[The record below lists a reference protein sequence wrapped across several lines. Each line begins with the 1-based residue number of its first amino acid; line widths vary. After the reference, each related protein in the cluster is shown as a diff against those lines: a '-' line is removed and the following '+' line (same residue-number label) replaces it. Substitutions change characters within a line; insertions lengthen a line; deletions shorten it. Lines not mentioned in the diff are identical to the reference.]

1 MKNVYFFS
9 KKTFFFE
16 SCRYLYIKEI
26 IRLKNCRVMG
36 FISLLNY
43 YVGIAFGV
51 FLLWL
56 VFTPTDVI
64 KIKIKNIAEKVKKL
78 FKK

>member
-1 MKNVYFFS
+1 MA
-9 KKTFFFE
+9 
-16 SCRYLYIKEI
+16 
-26 IRLKNCRVMG
+26 

-64 KIKIKNIAEKVKKL
+64 KIKIKNIAEKVKNL